1 MTWLSATW
9 IDMRSPV
16 LRGWFSAAV
25 ARRPP
30 TIRSGASLPV
40 DGVVN
45 ESQLAYRRHG
55 EHERIAVGRSK
66 AAAQIVQYVGQ
77 RQPRLDHRVE
87 VAVTW
92 VQRIQRRLHSRLIAA
107 LGPQRQAR
115 GAGRLECIDYVH
127 VVRPGFRPVLPRMH
141 GGIGADEIALPVRRR
156 TVPIMSLQ
164 SHRVVGAFVA
174 EGRAEGRKLR
184 TGRDQP
190 IPEVMADLMTE
201 VPQ

>member
-16 LRGWFSAAV
+16 LRGGFGAAV
-25 ARRPP
+25 ACRAP

-45 ESQLAYRRHG
+45 ESQLVYCRHG
-55 EHERIAVGRSK
+55 KHEWIAVGKSK

-77 RQPRLDHRVE
+77 RQPGFDHRVE

-92 VQRIQRRLHSRLIAA
+92 IQRIRRRLHARLIAA

-115 GAGRLECIDYVH
+115 GAGRL
-127 VVRPGFRPVLPRMH
+127 
-141 GGIGADEIALPVRRR
+141 A
-156 TVPIMSLQ
+156 
-164 SHRVVGAFVA
+164 
-174 EGRAEGRKLR
+174 
-184 TGRDQP
+184 
-190 IPEVMADLMTE
+190 
-201 VPQ
+201 